1 MQFLRTSDA
10 DFPKKFDR
18 VVRDRRE
25 SDAQVGR
32 DVATMINEVRER
44 GDSALVEYTT
54 RFDGHHLTRDSD
66 WQIPLEDCRAA
77 YEALDADL
85 RDALELAA
93 VSYTHLTLPTI
104 YSV

>member
-1 MQFLRTSDA
+1 MQFLRTTDA
-10 DFPKKFDR
+10 DFPRKFDR

-54 RFDGHHLTRDSD
+54 LSLIH
-66 WQIPLEDCRAA
+66 I
-77 YEALDADL
+77 
-85 RDALELAA
+85 
-93 VSYTHLTLPTI
+93 
-104 YSV
+104 